1 MPLSMKALRQ
11 FDLLQVFKSISTF
24 GTVISVRITALT
36 DFKKMHWGSEKC
48 VPWLRA
54 SFEGTGASFTSQVC
68 LEHPREERALIEEE
82 QKGNCHSRAHL
93 ELQFRLF
100 WGRYL
105 HSNTKVD
112 HWNTG
117 ISVPADVHRSVAT
130 VWWLTFEWGAGCTE
144 IVLRFLVYSSFIRR
158 LYEMQGKSIFLPL
171 CNNIYNWK
179 N

>member
-1 MPLSMKALRQ
+1 MNITVLSDFTEVHYRSKCVLLEWWFMPSFENMGRQ
-11 FDLLQVFKSISTF
+11 FNKQAWNFPRRRQGNS
-24 GTVISVRITALT
+24 ALV
-36 DFKKMHWGSEKC
+36 K
-48 VPWLRA
+48 
-54 SFEGTGASFTSQVC
+54 
-68 LEHPREERALIEEE
+68 EE
-82 QKGNCHSRAHL
+82 QKGNCHWKASL
-93 ELQFRLF
+93 ELQFRWF

-144 IVLRFLVYSSFIRR
+144 VVLRFLVYSSFIRR

-171 CNNIYNWK
+171 CNNIYNW
-179 N
+179 NN